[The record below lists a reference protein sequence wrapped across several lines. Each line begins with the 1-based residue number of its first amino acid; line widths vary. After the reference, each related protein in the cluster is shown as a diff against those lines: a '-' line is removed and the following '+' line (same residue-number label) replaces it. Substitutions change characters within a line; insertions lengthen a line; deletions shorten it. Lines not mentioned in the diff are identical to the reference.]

1 MLLDFS
7 IWLSETEW
15 SIALRESLYLYPWIE
30 SAHVLSIS
38 LFVGTLIF
46 IELRLIGLSFLTLS
60 ISELNSKILPI
71 SIFGFCL
78 MTLTGALLFYAIP
91 VRTYQSIF
99 FRIKI
104 LLIILAGINAFLFHR
119 QMYKEGDS
127 WDEGEFIP
135 SNVKIKAVVSLV
147 LWIFVIIS
155 GRMIAYN
162 WFDCD
167 KQPQPDWVNWAAG
180 CLIEVTQ
187 LGEI

>member
-46 IELRLIGLSFLTLS
+46 IELRLIGLSFLALS

-135 SNVKIKAVVSLV
+135 GSVKIKSVVSLV

>member
-1 MLLDFS
+1 
-7 IWLSETEW
+7 
-15 SIALRESLYLYPWIE
+15 
-30 SAHVLSIS
+30 
-38 LFVGTLIF
+38 
-46 IELRLIGLSFLTLS
+46 
-60 ISELNSKILPI
+60 
-71 SIFGFCL
+71 
-78 MTLTGALLFYAIP
+78 